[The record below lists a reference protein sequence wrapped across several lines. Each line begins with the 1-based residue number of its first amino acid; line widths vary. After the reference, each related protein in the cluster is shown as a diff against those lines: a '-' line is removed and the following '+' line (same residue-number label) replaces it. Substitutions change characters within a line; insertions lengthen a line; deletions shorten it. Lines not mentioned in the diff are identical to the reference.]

1 MTNKKLTILTC
12 MDSRLDPIKISGI
25 AQGEAY
31 IIRNAG
37 GRASEEAIDSMI
49 LTEKLFDVREWWVIH
64 HSDCLMG
71 NLQDHQVSALPETIR
86 ENIFLDLEKSV
97 IDDIDLIKS
106 HESVPDHVE
115 IKGFI
120 YDLEESLLRPI

>member
-106 HESVPDHVE
+106 HKSVPDQVE

-120 YDLEESLLRPI
+120 YDLEKSLLRPI

>member
-106 HESVPDHVE
+106 HKSVPDHVE

-120 YDLEESLLRPI
+120 YDLEKSLLRPI

>member
-1 MTNKKLTILTC
+1 
-12 MDSRLDPIKISGI
+12 MDSRLDPIKISDL
-25 AQGEAY
+25 AEGEAH

>member
-86 ENIFLDLEKSV
+86 ENIFFDLEKSV

-106 HESVPDHVE
+106 HKSVPDHVE

-120 YDLEESLLRPI
+120 YDLEKSLLRPI

>member
-12 MDSRLDPIKISGI
+12 MDSRMDPIKISGI
-25 AQGEAY
+25 AQDEAY

-37 GRASEEAIDSMI
+37 GRATDEAIDSMI
-49 LTEKLFDVREWWVIH
+49 LTEKFFDVREWWVIH

-71 NLQDHQVSALPETIR
+71 NLQDHQMSALPETIR
-86 ENIFLDLEKSV
+86 GNIFLDLEKSV
-97 IDDIDLIKS
+97 IDDINLIRS
-106 HESVPDHVE
+106 HESVHDHIE

-120 YDLEESLLRPI
+120 FDLEENLLTPI